1 MCNLFIDVDGRDVEY
16 YVGANHQLATRWR
29 AVSCRDYESLA
40 VRAHRDYSLERRDLR
55 SVAMPTEEPAFK
67 EFVEALRNEDPEAFA
82 RFNRDYVSKLPPILQ
97 ENIAKRLQSKF
108 AGSDVANSAFRG
120 FIRAL
125 AKKNSNDEP
134 KYTFDN
140 EAKLSAFLYAIA
152 DKKLKEKIRHYK
164 TAKRDVRREQP
175 LDGLSTRSG
184 DDSHSI
190 DPMDSDGKSPDAIAE
205 ANDGFDELMEVMESL
220 SSLEQKMLAMQFDDK
235 EHLGDKSWNAVA
247 KVLGCSEA
255 EARFH
260 FKNLVIKLRKLL
272 ME

>member
-125 AKKNSNDEP
+125 AKKNSNDVQ

-140 EAKLSAFLYAIA
+140 EAKLSEFLYAIA

-164 TAKRDVRREQP
+164 TAKRDVQREQS
-175 LDGLSTRSG
+175 LDRLSTRSV
-184 DDSHSI
+184 DDSHSF
-190 DPMDSDGKSPDAIAE
+190 DPVDSDGDSPDAIAA
-205 ANDGFDELMEVMESL
+205 ANDGFDELMEVVESL
-220 SSLEQKMLAMQFDDK
+220 NPREQKMIAMRFDDN
-235 EHLGDKSWNAVA
+235 ELFGDKSWNAIA
-247 KVLGCSEA
+247 EFLECTEA
-255 EARFH
+255 EAKFH
-260 FKNLVIKLRKLL
+260 FKNLLIKLRKLL
-272 ME
+272 VE